1 MATTKTTKTTAATT
15 TFNFEILEHI
25 GILDTSYGG
34 WTTELNIVRFS
45 RPDGTPG
52 KAMHDLRAWNS
63 DHSRCG
69 KGLRLT
75 DDGIKALAEILSKLD

>member
-1 MATTKTTKTTAATT
+1 MATTTTKTKTTAAT

-45 RPDGTPG
+45 RPDGSPG
-52 KAMHDLRAWNS
+52 RAMHDLRAWNPE
-63 DHSRCG
+63 HTRMG

-75 DDGIKALAEILSKLD
+75 DDAVKALAQILSKLD

>member
-1 MATTKTTKTTAATT
+1 MATTTKTKTTAT
-15 TFNFEILEHI
+15 TFSFDIIEHI
-25 GILDTSYGG
+25 GIVDTSYGG
-34 WTTELNIVRFS
+34 WTTELNVVRFS

-75 DDGIKALAEILSKLD
+75 DDAVKALAEILSKLD